1 MPEEKPERMSIE
13 VIEVSPRIVVPP
25 ASSTVAGE
33 VFRQLLQQAIRVA
46 DQANSQA
53 VRMASDFAEVYRRE
67 QAVRLE
73 YETKLRE
80 MRLLERQ
87 STRYAE
93 DLATMLRSERE
104 RREQLETALEAERVA
119 NEELRRTGLQG
130 ISHLLLAA
138 TIKDQTTGAHLLRV
152 RKYVEAIGTRLGLP
166 AQIVEEFGYSSVMHD
181 VGKIHTPDHILQ
193 SEHHLSSEEFEVIKQ
208 HCIDGEVMLGSARF
222 FETARAIAREHH
234 ERWDGRGYPDGKKG
248 DGISLAAR
256 IVSVADVFDA
266 LTSKRPYKT
275 AWTIEEGMAAV
286 IAGIRR
292 AVRSRGRRCLP
303 GAPGRRQYRARQAGG
318 RDRSAR
324 LSLRPVHASAPPPT
338 TLAAHESATKTPS
351 ATETNQSG
359 HRCIA
364 RDQTRDN
371 SADDDRAHGAADE
384 PSERARKRH
393 RRGSQRG
400 RSQRGGRA
408 TEIDRPCSRGVRP
421 RSAPRPRPRD
431 AAARWLGQELVGAHA
446 RLHRADRDERAPT
459 ATAARDP
466 PHDSSSSPRMNEAPT
481 NASAATEPTKSHA
494 AQKPKVCTANP
505 IAGAPIITPA
515 VPPIA
520 ARPCA
525 APGAAGSDAAAVLNT
540 AE

>member
-1 MPEEKPERMSIE
+1 MPEERPERMSIE
-13 VIEVSPRIVVPP
+13 VIEVSPRINVPS

-80 MRLLERQ
+80 IRLLERQ

-152 RKYVEAIGTRLGLP
+152 RKYVEAIGTGLGLA
-166 AQIVEEFGYSSVMHD
+166 AQVVEEFGYSSVMHD

-193 SEHHLSSEEFEVIKQ
+193 SEHHLSPEEFEVIKQ

-275 AWTIEEGMAAV
+275 AWTIEEGMSAV
-286 IAGIRR
+286 IAGSGAQFDPEVVAVFQALQADGSIERIRQD
-292 AVRSRGRRCLP
+292 V
-303 GAPGRRQYRARQAGG
+303 
-318 RDRSAR
+318 
-324 LSLRPVHASAPPPT
+324 
-338 TLAAHESATKTPS
+338 
-351 ATETNQSG
+351 
-359 HRCIA
+359 
-364 RDQTRDN
+364 
-371 SADDDRAHGAADE
+371 
-384 PSERARKRH
+384 
-393 RRGSQRG
+393 
-400 RSQRGGRA
+400 
-408 TEIDRPCSRGVRP
+408 
-421 RSAPRPRPRD
+421 
-431 AAARWLGQELVGAHA
+431 
-446 RLHRADRDERAPT
+446 
-459 ATAARDP
+459 ATAALD
-466 PHDSSSSPRMNEAPT
+466 
-481 NASAATEPTKSHA
+481 
-494 AQKPKVCTANP
+494 
-505 IAGAPIITPA
+505 
-515 VPPIA
+515 
-520 ARPCA
+520 
-525 APGAAGSDAAAVLNT
+525 
-540 AE
+540 